1 MLIYRIT
8 IIMNQ
13 DQILNLLYDN
23 SPIYFRHENG
33 INDLNLEIDEKETYL
48 NFVDEEDN
56 EIYINSSKI
65 VKNTKYIIDSSD
77 IDINKKIQ
85 IRYNIKKYSSVP
97 CLIKK
102 YKFIAEISEND
113 DPTIKSTLKLIT
125 YSIFKLGMYSKN
137 YIKCDTYY
145 SNF

>member
-48 NFVDEEDN
+48 NFVDEEDQ

-97 CLIKK
+97 CLIQKF
-102 YKFIAEISEND
+102 KFIAEIFAND

-125 YSIFKLGMYSKN
+125 YSVFKLSIYSKN